1 MNFQCKSF
9 LIIFSIL
16 LSAFVL
22 VNSADNELKE
32 LKELKDELDNEKI
45 KRHIEIRKELEKEA
59 TPFLEHA
66 PDLFNLNFLQFK
78 FPVSANIKDE
88 KITWAEYFSNYSFV
102 DIVMGMFS
110 IIALGGGTVY
120 IAWRFNPLADKIAK

>member
-16 LSAFVL
+16 LSTFVL
-22 VNSADNELKE
+22 VSSTYDKLKV
-32 LKELKDELDNEKI
+32 ELDSEKI

-66 PDLFNLNFLQFK
+66 PDLLNLNIFQFK
-78 FPVSANIKDE
+78 FPVSKNIKDE

-102 DIVMGMFS
+102 DIVMGIFS
-110 IIALGGGTVY
+110 MVTLGGGTVY
-120 IAWRFNPLADKIAK
+120 MALRFNPFADKIEK